1 MGVHCLGCLFSFLE
15 CEAKNEAE
23 FSDACDETGGSKEPG
38 WLFRAGRRMGSGLGC
53 SLDIPH
59 DRRSEVRGWI
69 LLSRC
74 NPEVEFVIR

>member
-1 MGVHCLGCLFSFLE
+1 MGVHGLGCLFSLLE

-38 WLFRAGRRMGSGLGC
+38 WLLRSGCRMGSGLGC
-53 SLDIPH
+53 SLDLPH
-59 DRRSEVRGWI
+59 DRGSEVRGRI
-69 LLSRC
+69 LLSRG